1 MGDEYRSAKDT
12 MIRLQRDIEE
22 RLHMTVITS
31 KLIEGDGAPVRGAPI
46 QVRGENQ
53 LERANRMREFFK
65 AATASVAILGAAVA
79 FGAMTAS
86 PANAGDFCR
95 RDVTGH
101 MTGCGFDN
109 MAQCQAASSGL
120 GGDCFADPFKNN
132 SQSAQN
138 NSGNALNSS
147 RNAFAYQPKSSR
159 TRTRHA
165 SPNAGSPANT
175 NE

>member
-1 MGDEYRSAKDT
+1 
-12 MIRLQRDIEE
+12 
-22 RLHMTVITS
+22 
-31 KLIEGDGAPVRGAPI
+31 
-46 QVRGENQ
+46 
-53 LERANRMREFFK
+53 MREFFK

-86 PANAGDFCR
+86 SANAGDFCR

-109 MAQCQAASSGL
+109 MAQCQAASAGL
-120 GGDCFADPFKNN
+120 GGDCFADPFKND

-138 NSGNALNSS
+138 SG

-159 TRTRHA
+159 THTRRA